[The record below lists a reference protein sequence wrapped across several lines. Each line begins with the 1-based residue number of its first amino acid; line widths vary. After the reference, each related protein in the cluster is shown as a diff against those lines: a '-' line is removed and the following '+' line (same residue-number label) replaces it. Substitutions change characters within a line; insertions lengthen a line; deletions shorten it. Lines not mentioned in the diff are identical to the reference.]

1 LGLIAVADVEVEPGP
16 APAGAPIVGDDQT
29 MRQAL
34 DVLVTTGCAVAVV
47 RATDGRRRGVLTLER
62 ISKELAS

>member
-1 LGLIAVADVEVEPGP
+1 MWRSNPVPRRRTR
-16 APAGAPIVGDDQT
+16 PIVSDDQT

-47 RATDGRRRGVLTLER
+47 TATDGRRRGVLTLER
-62 ISKELAS
+62 ISRELAS